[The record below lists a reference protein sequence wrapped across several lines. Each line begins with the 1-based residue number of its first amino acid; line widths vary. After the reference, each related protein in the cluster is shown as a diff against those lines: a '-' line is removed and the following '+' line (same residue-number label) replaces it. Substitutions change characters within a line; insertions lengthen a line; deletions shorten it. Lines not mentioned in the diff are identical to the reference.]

1 MSSAKTLF
9 ALIGLFSGLAAGV
22 ASAHMTP
29 PVVLHSER
37 DVVAAATRGAAKLAV
52 REIRLNDAERE
63 EVARRSGWRPAAG
76 VQRFYVG
83 RDESGKLVS
92 AVTFL
97 SEFTIPGP
105 VRVGVAL
112 GRDGKVRDVQ
122 VVELTEETNA
132 AFKPLLDRG
141 FAKELV
147 GASARPALP
156 ASAATLEPQSIS
168 RFYAQ
173 IVTDMVGR
181 AVVLYDV
188 AFAGPAENK

>member
-1 MSSAKTLF
+1 MSSMKRSI
-9 ALIGLFSGLAAGV
+9 ALVGLLAGLGAGP

-29 PVVLHSER
+29 PVVLHSEKE
-37 DVVAAATRGAAKLAV
+37 VVAAATRGAAKISV
-52 REIRLNDAERE
+52 REVRLTDAERE
-63 EVARRSGWRPAAG
+63 EVARRSGWRPPAG
-76 VQRFYVG
+76 MQRFYVG
-83 RDESGKLVS
+83 RDGSGKLLS

-97 SEFTIPGP
+97 SEFTIHGP
-105 VRVGVAL
+105 VRVGVAI
-112 GRDGKVRDVQ
+112 GPDGKVLDVQ
-122 VVELTEETNA
+122 VVELTEETHA

-147 GASARPALP
+147 GATARPALP
-156 ASAATLEPQSIS
+156 ASAANLEPQSIS

-188 AFAGPAENK
+188 AFAGPAEKK

>member
-1 MSSAKTLF
+1 MKRSI
-9 ALIGLFSGLAAGV
+9 ALVGLLAGLGTGA

-29 PVVLHSER
+29 PVVLHSEKE
-37 DVVAAATRGAAKLAV
+37 VVAAATRGAAKISV
-52 REIRLNDAERE
+52 REIRLTEAERE
-63 EVARRSGWRPAAG
+63 EVARRSGWRPPAG

-83 RDESGKLVS
+83 RDGSGKLLS

-97 SEFTIPGP
+97 SEFTIHGP
-105 VRVGVAL
+105 VRVGVAIGPD
-112 GRDGKVRDVQ
+112 GRVRDVQ

-156 ASAATLEPQSIS
+156 ASAANLEPQSIS

-188 AFAGPAENK
+188 AFAGPAEKK

>member
-1 MSSAKTLF
+1 MSSMKRSI
-9 ALIGLFSGLAAGV
+9 ALVGLLGGLGAGA

-29 PVVLHSER
+29 PVVLHSEKE
-37 DVVAAATRGAAKLAV
+37 VVAAATRGAAKIAV
-52 REIRLNDAERE
+52 REIRLTDAERG
-63 EVARRSGWRPAAG
+63 EVARRSGWRPPAG

-83 RDESGKLVS
+83 RDGSGKALS

-97 SEFTIPGP
+97 SEFTIHGP
-105 VRVGVAL
+105 VRVGVAI
-112 GRDGKVRDVQ
+112 GPDGKVRDVQ
-122 VVELTEETNA
+122 VIELTEETNA

-156 ASAATLEPQSIS
+156 TSAANLEPQSIS

-188 AFAGPAENK
+188 AFAGPGEKK

>member
-1 MSSAKTLF
+1 MSFLKTSV
-9 ALIGLFSGLAAGV
+9 AVIGLLAGLAAGV

-29 PVVLHSER
+29 PVVLHSEKE
-37 DVVAAATRGAAKLAV
+37 VVAAATRGAAKLSV
-52 REIRLNDAERE
+52 REVRLTDAERE
-63 EVARRSGWRPAAG
+63 EVARDSGWRPPRG

-83 RDESGKLVS
+83 RDGSGKLLS

-97 SEFTIPGP
+97 SEFTIHGP
-105 VRVGVAL
+105 VRVGVAI
-112 GRDGKVRDVQ
+112 GPDGKVRDVQ

-147 GASARPALP
+147 GASTRPALP
-156 ASAATLEPQSIS
+156 ASAANLEPQSIS

-173 IVTDMVGR
+173 VVTDMVGR
-181 AVVLYDV
+181 AVALYDV
-188 AFAGPAENK
+188 AFAGRGEKK